1 LDSRNEFQLLIA
13 PERKYKIPPEG
24 YREMRKLITAFFAVF
39 ATAAVAQTTLPTSW
53 SFTTA
58 TYPNGWTA
66 TGTAFYTG
74 SGNTPPACKLD
85 GTGDY
90 VEIWFASAPGP
101 LSYYIA
107 GNGFAGGT
115 FEVQESVNGTTWT
128 TMRTFT
134 TNLPSATY
142 SQFTDNPQAASRYV
156 RFFYTQKVSGN
167 VGLDDVNLAAAAAGP
182 QQEIDCFFA
191 SSPVITGGTIW
202 TSGPVST
209 NTPFQITVENNGT
222 ANTLNISSAVITG
235 ANASDFT
242 VTSFPATIAAN
253 GSSTV
258 DITFNP
264 AAAGTR
270 AATLTI
276 NSDDADEPAYVI
288 NINGAAGGFA
298 TEPAS
303 PATNLNFT
311 NVKSYRFQVNFT
323 AAAGSPD
330 GYVVL
335 RRDDAAVTDI
345 PVDGQSYMIGDMVGS
360 SKVAY
365 VGTGT
370 SFWAN
375 NIGASQDYYFAVFPY
390 NGPGAYRNYL
400 TASPL
405 NGSVIS
411 SGSMQPGNYYNGINP
426 ATSTFVSDLTALTN
440 PHTDKFYSNYGPY
453 MVSLF
458 WARDTTGGQR
468 TVTCVY
474 SGENFVYTEPFAWTM
489 FSREHT
495 YCHSWMPTYPS
506 SNGPEY
512 SDYFNLY
519 PTNQND
525 ANAIRS
531 NYPLGE
537 VVNVNYTYLGCKY
550 GTDVNGH
557 TVFEPRD
564 EQKGDAARSM
574 FYMAT
579 CYNTSNQNWGL
590 PNPISASIMYGQD
603 QDLLKRW
610 HYQDLPDAREIAKN
624 DFVDSLQGNRNPFID
639 SVNYACYI
647 DFDNM
652 TWIGTPQLPCNTVS
666 VFETPANTNS
676 VSVYPNPGDEQFNLE
691 YNSNVA
697 EVLTVEVADLTGRV
711 VYTQQAAVST
721 GRNILILDLAD
732 LAAGTYS
739 IRTIGETVNTL
750 PIVIQ

>member
-1 LDSRNEFQLLIA
+1 
-13 PERKYKIPPEG
+13 
-24 YREMRKLITAFFAVF
+24 MRKLITAIFAVF

-53 SFTTA
+53 SFATA

-66 TGTAFYTG
+66 SGTAFYTG

-90 VEIWFASAPGP
+90 VVIWFASAPGA

-107 GNGFAGGT
+107 GNSFAGGT

-142 SQFTDNPQAASRYV
+142 TQFTDNPQAASRYV

-182 QQEIDCFFA
+182 QQEIDCFYA
-191 SSPVITGGTIW
+191 SSPVITGGNIW
-202 TSGPVST
+202 VSGPVST
-209 NTPFQITVENNGT
+209 NTSFQIDVENNGT
-222 ANTLNISSAVITG
+222 VNTLNISSAVITG
-235 ANASDFT
+235 TNASDFT
-242 VTSFPATIAAN
+242 VNTFPTTVAAN
-253 GSSTV
+253 GTAPV
-258 DITFNP
+258 AITFNP
-264 AAAGTR
+264 SAAGTR
-270 AATLTI
+270 TATLTI

-298 TEPAS
+298 TEPTA
-303 PATNLNFT
+303 PATNLTFT
-311 NVKSYRFQVNFT
+311 NVKSYRFQTNFT

-330 GYVVL
+330 GYIVL
-335 RRDDAAVTDI
+335 RRDDAAVTDV
-345 PVDGQSYMIGDMVGS
+345 PVDGQTYMIGDMIGS

-375 NIGASQDYYFAVFPY
+375 NVGASQDYFFAVFPY
-390 NGPGAYRNYL
+390 NGPGTFRNYL
-400 TASPL
+400 TTTPL
-405 NGSVIS
+405 SGSAIA
-411 SGSMQPGNYYNGINP
+411 SGSMQPSNYYNGIN
-426 ATSTFVSDLTALTN
+426 TGSSTFVSDLTALTN

-468 TVTCVY
+468 VVNCVY
-474 SGENFVYTEPFAWTM
+474 SGEKYTYTEPFAWTL
-489 FSREHT
+489 FSREHS

-506 SNGPEY
+506 TNGPEY

-519 PTNQND
+519 PVNQND

-550 GTDVNGH
+550 GTDVNGR

-564 EQKGDAARSM
+564 EQKGDAARSL

-579 CYNTSNQNWGL
+579 CYNTANQNWGF
-590 PNPISASIMYGQD
+590 PNPISTSIMYGQD

-624 DFVDSLQGNRNPFID
+624 DFLDSLQGNRNPFID

-666 VFETPANTNS
+666 VFETPANTNA
-676 VSVYPNPGDEQFNLE
+676 VSVYPNPGSGQFNLE
-691 YNSNVA
+691 YNTAVA
-697 EVLTVEVADLTGRV
+697 EVVTVEVLDLTGRT
-711 VYTQQAAVST
+711 VYTQQSAVAT
-721 GRNILILDLAD
+721 GRNIMILDLSG

-739 IRTIGETVNTL
+739 IRTTGETVSTTPL
-750 PIVIQ
+750 IIE

>member
-1 LDSRNEFQLLIA
+1 
-13 PERKYKIPPEG
+13 
-24 YREMRKLITAFFAVF
+24 MRKLITAIFAVF

-66 TGTAFYTG
+66 SGTAFYTG

-107 GNGFAGGT
+107 GNSFAGGT
-115 FEVQESVNGTTWT
+115 FEVQESVNGTVWT

-142 SQFTDNPQAASRYV
+142 TQFTDNPQSASRYV

-182 QQEIDCFFA
+182 QQEIDCFYS
-191 SSPVITGGTIW
+191 SSPVITGGNIW
-202 TSGPVST
+202 VSGPVST
-209 NTPFQITVENNGT
+209 NTSFQIDVENNGT

-235 ANASDFT
+235 TNAADFT
-242 VTSFPATIAAN
+242 VNSFPATVAAN
-253 GSSTV
+253 GTAPV
-258 DITFNP
+258 AITFNP
-264 AAAGTR
+264 SAAGTR
-270 AATLTI
+270 TATLTI

-303 PATNLNFT
+303 PATNLTFT

-330 GYVVL
+330 GYIVL
-335 RRDDAAVTDI
+335 RRDDAAVTDA
-345 PVDGQSYMIGDMVGS
+345 PADGQVYMIGDMIGS

-375 NIGASQDYYFAVFPY
+375 FVGASQDYFFAVFPY
-390 NGPGAYRNYL
+390 NGPGAFRNYL
-400 TASPL
+400 TANPL
-405 NGSVIS
+405 NGSVTAA
-411 SGSMQPGNYYNGINP
+411 GSMQPSNYYNGINT
-426 ATSTFVSDLTALTN
+426 ASATFVTDLTALTN

-458 WARDTTGGQR
+458 WARDTSGGQR
-468 TVTCVY
+468 VVTCVY
-474 SGENFVYTEPFAWTM
+474 SGEQFMYTEPFAWTM

-519 PTNQND
+519 PANQND

-550 GTDVNGH
+550 GTDINGR

-564 EQKGDAARSM
+564 EQKGDAARSL

-579 CYNTSNQNWGL
+579 CYNTANQNWGF
-590 PNPISASIMYGQD
+590 PNPISTSIMYGQD

-624 DFVDSLQGNRNPFID
+624 DFLDSLQGNRNPFID
-639 SVNYACYI
+639 SANYACYI

-652 TWIGTPQLPCNTVS
+652 SWIGTPQLPCNTVS
-666 VFETPANTNS
+666 VFETPANTNA
-676 VSVYPNPGDEQFNLE
+676 VSVYPNPGSGQFNLV
-691 YNSNVA
+691 YNTSVA
-697 EVLTVEVADLTGRV
+697 EVVTVEVLDVTGRA
-711 VYTQQAAVST
+711 VYSQQSAVAT
-721 GRNILILDLAD
+721 GQNVLILDLSG

-739 IRTIGETVNTL
+739 IRTTGDAVSTVPL
-750 PIVIQ
+750 IIE

>member
-1 LDSRNEFQLLIA
+1 
-13 PERKYKIPPEG
+13 
-24 YREMRKLITAFFAVF
+24 MRKLVTAIFAVF

-66 TGTAFYTG
+66 SGTAFYTG

-90 VEIWFASAPGP
+90 MEIWFASAPGP

-142 SQFTDNPQAASRYV
+142 TQFTDNPQAASRYV

-182 QQEIDCFFA
+182 QQEIDCFYTSA
-191 SSPVITGGTIW
+191 QVITGGNIW
-202 TSGPVST
+202 VSGPVST
-209 NTPFQITVENNGT
+209 NTAFQIDVENNGT
-222 ANTLNISSAVITG
+222 VNTLNISSAVISGT
-235 ANASDFT
+235 NAADFT
-242 VTSFPATIAAN
+242 VNSAPTTIAAN
-253 GSSTV
+253 GTAPIA
-258 DITFNP
+258 ITFNP
-264 AAAGTR
+264 SAAGTR
-270 AATLTI
+270 IATLTI

-298 TEPAS
+298 TEPTA
-303 PATNLNFT
+303 PATNLTFT
-311 NVKSYRFQVNFT
+311 NVKSYRFQTNFT

-330 GYVVL
+330 GYIVL

-345 PVDGQSYMIGDMVGS
+345 PVDGQTYMIGDMIGS

-365 VGTGT
+365 VGSGT

-375 NIGASQDYYFAVFPY
+375 NVGASQDYYFAVFPY

-400 TASPL
+400 TTSPL
-405 NGSVIS
+405 SGSAVS
-411 SGSMQPGNYYNGINP
+411 SGSMQPSNYYNGINTG
-426 ATSTFVSDLTALTN
+426 ASSFVSDLTALTN

-458 WARDTTGGQR
+458 WARDTIAGQR
-468 TVTCVY
+468 VVTCVY
-474 SGENFVYTEPFAWTM
+474 SGEQFLYTEPFAWTM

-495 YCHSWMPTYPS
+495 YCHSWMPTFPS

-519 PTNQND
+519 PANQND

-550 GTDVNGH
+550 GTDVNGR

-564 EQKGDAARSM
+564 EQKGDAARSI

-579 CYNTSNQNWGL
+579 CYNTANQNWGL
-590 PNPISASIMYGQD
+590 PNPISTSIMYGQD

-624 DFVDSLQGNRNPFID
+624 DFLDSLQGNRNPFID

-652 TWIGTPQLPCNTVS
+652 SWIGTPQLPCNTVS
-666 VFETPANTNS
+666 VFETPANANAVT
-676 VSVYPNPGDEQFNLE
+676 VYPNPGAGLFNLE
-691 YNSNVA
+691 YNTTVA
-697 EVLTVEVADLTGRV
+697 EVVNVEVLDLTGRT
-711 VYTQQAAVST
+711 VYTQQSTVAT
-721 GRNILILDLAD
+721 GRNIMILDLSG

-739 IRTIGETVNTL
+739 IRTTGETVSTTPL
-750 PIVIQ
+750 IIE

>member
-1 LDSRNEFQLLIA
+1 
-13 PERKYKIPPEG
+13 
-24 YREMRKLITAFFAVF
+24 MRKLITAIFAVF
-39 ATAAVAQTTLPTSW
+39 ATAAFAQTTLPTSW

-66 TGTAFYTG
+66 SGTAFYTG

-90 VEIWFASAPGP
+90 VEIWFASAPGA
-101 LSYYIA
+101 LSYYVA
-107 GNGFAGGT
+107 GNSFAGGT
-115 FEVQESVNGTTWT
+115 FEVQESVNGTVWT

-142 SQFTDNPQAASRYV
+142 TQFTDNPQAASRYV

-182 QQEIDCFFA
+182 QQEIDCFYT
-191 SSPVITGGTIW
+191 SSPVITGGNIW
-202 TSGPVST
+202 VSGPVST
-209 NTPFQITVENNGT
+209 NTSFQIDVENNGT
-222 ANTLNISSAVITG
+222 VNTLNISSAVISGT
-235 ANASDFT
+235 NAADFT
-242 VTSFPATIAAN
+242 VNSFPATVAAN
-253 GSSTV
+253 GTAPV
-258 DITFNP
+258 AITFNP
-264 AAAGTR
+264 SAAGTR
-270 AATLTI
+270 TATLTI

-298 TEPAS
+298 TEPTA
-303 PATNLNFT
+303 PATNLTFT
-311 NVKSYRFQVNFT
+311 NVKSYRFQTNFT

-330 GYVVL
+330 GYIVL
-335 RRDDAAVTDI
+335 RRDDAAVTDV
-345 PVDGQSYMIGDMVGS
+345 PVDGQTYMIGDMIGS

-365 VGTGT
+365 VGSAT

-375 NIGASQDYYFAVFPY
+375 NVGASQDYFFAVFPY

-400 TASPL
+400 TTTPL
-405 NGSVIS
+405 SGSAVA
-411 SGSMQPGNYYNGINP
+411 SGSMQPSNYYNGINTG
-426 ATSTFVSDLTALTN
+426 ASTFVSDLTALTN

-458 WARDTTGGQR
+458 WARDTSGGQR
-468 TVTCVY
+468 VVTCVY
-474 SGENFVYTEPFAWTM
+474 SGEQYMFTEPFAWTM

-550 GTDVNGH
+550 GTDVNGR

-564 EQKGDAARSM
+564 EQKGDAARSI

-579 CYNTSNQNWGL
+579 CYNTANQNWGL
-590 PNPISASIMYGQD
+590 PNPISTSIMYGQD

-624 DFVDSLQGNRNPFID
+624 DFLDSLQGNRNPFID

-652 TWIGTPQLPCNTVS
+652 SWIGTPQLPCNTVS
-666 VFETPANTNS
+666 VFETPANTNA
-676 VSVYPNPGDEQFNLE
+676 VSVYPNPGAGQFNLE
-691 YNSNVA
+691 YNTAVA
-697 EVLTVEVADLTGRV
+697 EVVTVEVLDLTGRT
-711 VYTQQAAVST
+711 VYSQQSTVAT
-721 GRNILILDLAD
+721 GRNILILDLSG

-739 IRTIGETVNTL
+739 IRTTGETVSTTPL
-750 PIVIQ
+750 IIK